1 LNNLVLERHAGYKA
15 IHAYDRI
22 GKADFVN
29 QIVLEIELVGRFL
42 SREGPDQFTLATDQL
57 KKLAVKRR
65 LRRKEKGSKMS
76 VSAPAKVF
84 LLSLWEGRPLGM
96 SPDDDAPVSSLSLY
110 GGSPLGKAADEDN

>member
-76 VSAPAKVF
+76 VSAPAK
-84 LLSLWEGRPLGM
+84 RPLGM

>member
-1 LNNLVLERHAGYKA
+1 MAGYKA
-15 IHAYDRI
+15 IHAYDRA
-22 GKADFVN
+22 GKADYVF
-29 QIVLEIELVGRFL
+29 QIVLEIELLGGRFL
-42 SREGPDQFTLATDQL
+42 VHQGPDQFTLATDQL